1 MKNKEYND
9 YVSHQ
14 QASVDEYKKHN
25 IYIRELENYPI
36 YVIYREDNHWYFRFQ
51 SNLKYF
57 QADDGMT
64 LKDIET
70 ELIKDIPYIK
80 SIQFYDEFGYSAGIL
95 I

>member
-1 MKNKEYND
+1 MKDKEYKD

-14 QASVDEYKKHN
+14 QAFVDEYKTHN
-25 IYIRELENYPI
+25 ICPRELENYPI
-36 YVIYREDNHWYFRFQ
+36 YITYGEDNHWYFRFQ

-57 QADDGMT
+57 QADDEMT

-80 SIQFYDEFGYSAGIL
+80 SIQFYDEFGYSAGI
-95 I
+95 II